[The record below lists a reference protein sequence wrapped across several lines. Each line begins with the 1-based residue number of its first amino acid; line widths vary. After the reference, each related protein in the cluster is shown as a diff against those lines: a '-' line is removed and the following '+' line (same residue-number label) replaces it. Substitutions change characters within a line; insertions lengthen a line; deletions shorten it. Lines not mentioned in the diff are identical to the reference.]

1 MIFSKPPRTPEYLAH
16 KLISNGLQEIS
27 EKELTEIFQSINY
40 YKLRGYTYPYQ
51 NNSVPDSPFL
61 PNVKW
66 SYIWNDYNF
75 DIKLRTLLFSSIS
88 FIETALKTRMTL
100 ASLTLGTTWYLNNRL
115 FKSQKAFNS
124 DLAFLQNDWNRAS
137 EEFKN
142 HYETKYAESPNP
154 PAWMIFETS
163 SFGPISKFFKN
174 MKPQLT
180 EKECICNYFGFD
192 KADGNKLATWFQVI
206 NIVRNIC
213 AHHGRLYSRQL
224 ITTPLFIVPQKG
236 SWVRAWSNPNRV
248 YAAICII
255 KNFLDIC
262 NPNNAFSGEL
272 KELMK
277 MARTEQLPSMGF
289 PADWETEPLF
299 E

>member
-1 MIFSKPPRTPEYLAH
+1 MVFSKPPRTPEYLAH
-16 KLISNGLQEIS
+16 KLIKNGLQGIS
-27 EKELTEIFQSINY
+27 EQELAKIFQSINY

-51 NNSVPDSPFL
+51 DNSIADAPFL

-66 SYIWNDYNF
+66 SYIWNDYIL
-75 DIKLRTLLFSSIS
+75 DSKLRTLLFSSIS

-100 ASLTLGTTWYLNNRL
+100 VSLTKGILWYKDNHL
-115 FKSQKAFNS
+115 FRSQKNFSS
-124 DLAFLQNDWNRAS
+124 DLAFLQSDWDRAS

-142 HYETKYAESPNP
+142 HYINTYPESPEP

-174 MKPQLT
+174 MKPQLS
-180 EKECICNYFGFD
+180 EKESICNYFGFAKTD
-192 KADGNKLATWFQVI
+192 ADKLANWFQTI

-224 ITTPLFIVPQKG
+224 TTAPHFLTPIKG
-236 SWVRAWSNPNRV
+236 KWVSRWQNPNRI
-248 YAAICII
+248 YSAICII
-255 KNFLDIC
+255 QNFLDIC
-262 NPNNAFSGEL
+262 YEDNSFSKDL

-277 MARTEQLPSMGF
+277 LARSEQLPSMGF
-289 PADWETEPLF
+289 PSNWESEPLF
-299 E
+299 N

>member
-16 KLISNGLQEIS
+16 KLIQNGLQGIS
-27 EKELTEIFQSINY
+27 ETELTEIFQSINY

-51 NNSVPDSPFL
+51 NNSVPDSPFF
-61 PNVKW
+61 PNVQW
-66 SYIWNDYNF
+66 SYIWNDYIL

-100 ASLTLGTTWYLNNRL
+100 VSLTKGILWYKDNHL
-115 FKSQKAFNS
+115 FRSQQNFSA
-124 DLAFLQNDWNRAS
+124 DLAYLQNDWERAS

-142 HYETKYAESPNP
+142 HYIATYPESPEP

-163 SFGPISKFFKN
+163 SFGPISKFFRN
-174 MKPQLT
+174 MKPQLP
-180 EKECICNYFGFD
+180 EKESICNYFGFS
-192 KADGNKLATWFQVI
+192 KADADKLANWFQTI

-224 ITTPLFIVPQKG
+224 TTAPCFITPQKG
-236 SWVRAWSNPNRV
+236 KWVSAWANSNRI
-248 YAAICII
+248 YAPICIV

-262 NPNNAFSGEL
+262 SPNNKFTAE
-272 KELMK
+272 MK
-277 MARTEQLPSMGF
+277 DIMKIVRPEQLPSMGF
-289 PADWETEPLF
+289 PRDWETEPLF
-299 E
+299 N